1 MISQCWGWG
10 SEEVRR
16 GAASAGVANVTKAY
30 KCTGSWGAG
39 KDRQRHEDIWGFLRV
54 CPSYSMVEV
63 NSY

>member
-16 GAASAGVANVTKAY
+16 EAASAGVANVTKAY
-30 KCTGSWGAG
+30 KCTGSWVQGRT
-39 KDRQRHEDIWGFLRV
+39 DRGMRTSGGLLRV